1 MARGVLFDIDGT
13 LVDSNY
19 ATVLAW
25 ADAFASLGYNVPM
38 VTVHHLVGQGAER
51 LVENALGHLDE
62 AAIEAHD
69 DFYAPR
75 LHSLHPFDQAAA
87 LLRKA
92 ESEGLTVVLATSA
105 SKRDATFLRA
115 ALDADDV
122 IDHATTSDDAESS
135 KPEPD
140 LIRAALDATGLR
152 PEDCVF
158 VGDTVWDVKAAKRA
172 GMDCVCVLTGGIAE
186 ADLLEAGAV
195 AVYSSV
201 ADLLSG
207 FDESPLGALTRRRP
221 HRRPQ

>member
-25 ADAFASLGYNVPM
+25 ADAFISLGYNVPM
-38 VTVHHLVGQGAER
+38 VRIHHLVGQGAER
-51 LVENALGHLDE
+51 LVENALGHRDD

-75 LHSLHPFDQAAA
+75 LHDLHAFDRAAA

-92 ESEGLTVVLATSA
+92 KSEGLTVVLATSA
-105 SKRDATFLRA
+105 SKRDAKFLRA

-140 LIRAALDATGLR
+140 ILHAALAATGLR
-152 PEDCVF
+152 AEDCVF
-158 VGDTVWDVKAAKRA
+158 VGDTVWDVAAATRA

-186 ADLLEAGAV
+186 ADLIGAGAV
-195 AVYSSV
+195 EVYSSV
-201 ADLLSG
+201 ADLLIG
-207 FDESPLGALTRRRP
+207 FDESPLGALARRGQR
-221 HRRPQ
+221 

>member
-38 VTVHHLVGQGAER
+38 VRIHNLVGQGAER
-51 LVENALGHLDE
+51 LVENAVGWVDDS
-62 AAIEAHD
+62 AVEAHD

-75 LHSLHPFDQAAA
+75 LHHLQVFDQAAE

-92 ESEGLTVVLATSA
+92 KSTGLIVVLATSA
-105 SKRDATFLRA
+105 SARDARFLRA
-115 ALDADDV
+115 SLDADDV

-140 LIRAALDATGLR
+140 IIHAALEATGLR
-152 PEDCVF
+152 AQDCVF

-195 AVYSSV
+195 AVYPAV
-201 ADLLSG
+201 TDLLDA
-207 FDESPLGALTRRRP
+207 FDDSPLGELARRG
-221 HRRPQ
+221 

>member
-1 MARGVLFDIDGT
+1 MTRGVLFDIDGT

-25 ADAFASLGYNVPM
+25 ADAFTSLGYNIPM
-38 VTVHHLVGQGAER
+38 VNIHHLVGQGAER
-51 LVENALGHLDE
+51 LVENALGHRDE

-75 LHSLHPFDQAAA
+75 LHDLRAFDRAAA

-92 ESEGLTVVLATSA
+92 KSVGLTVVLATSA
-105 SKRDATFLRA
+105 STRDTSFLRA

-122 IDHATTSDDAESS
+122 IDHATTSDDAEAS

-140 LIRAALDATGLR
+140 IIHAALEATGLR
-152 PEDCVF
+152 AADCVF
-158 VGDTVWDVKAAKRA
+158 VGDTVWDVAAARRA

-186 ADLLEAGAV
+186 ADLV
-195 AVYSSV
+195 ARS
-201 ADLLSG
+201 
-207 FDESPLGALTRRRP
+207 LTY
-221 HRRPQ
+221 